1 MQHDLFEPV
10 SRDERQAQALKAWL
24 QAKGRATIVAGT
36 GFGKTK
42 LAMDAIT
49 KLRSKYPTMSVLVVV
64 PTQNLK
70 EQWVK
75 ELDGRGLGFNTDVRV
90 MMGAAKKE
98 WSCDLLIIDE
108 AHKINSECISA
119 LLTNTKYK
127 LILGLTATFERLD
140 GRHEILAKYAPICDT
155 ITMEDALLNGW
166 VSKYKD
172 YVVIIDV
179 NDIETYKEYNREFT
193 KAYEFF
199 NWDFGLAMSM
209 AGKDGFKHRWD
220 FCKKAYPGDYEMQ
233 KNFLK
238 TVTFNA
244 MNFMRS
250 MQARKKF
257 VQNHPDK
264 IKIAKEIIAHR
275 SDKKI
280 VTFNANVKMAESYGE
295 GYVYTGKDGKKKNRI
310 TLEEFSGLPCGQL
323 HSCKMAIE
331 GLNLP
336 DLSVGIQTGIDSS
349 KTKAIQS
356 LGRVVRLQK
365 NKTAEFFTL
374 VINNTIETKWMENA
388 KKDSKIEIID
398 VENLMHVLN
407 GEPYE
412 QYKKKITNFTFRF

>member
-374 VINNTIETKWMENA
+374 VINDTIETKWMENA

>member
-179 NDIETYKEYNREFT
+179 DDIETYKEYNREFT

-199 NWDFGLAMSM
+199 NWDFNLAMSM
-209 AGKDGFKHRWD
+209 AGKDSFKHRWD
-220 FCKKAYPGDYEMQ
+220 FCKKTYPGDYEMQ

>member
-220 FCKKAYPGDYEMQ
+220 FCKKAYPSDYEMQ

-331 GLNLP
+331 G
-336 DLSVGIQTGIDSS
+336 
-349 KTKAIQS
+349 
-356 LGRVVRLQK
+356 
-365 NKTAEFFTL
+365 
-374 VINNTIETKWMENA
+374 
-388 KKDSKIEIID
+388 
-398 VENLMHVLN
+398 
-407 GEPYE
+407 
-412 QYKKKITNFTFRF
+412 

>member
-1 MQHDLFEPV
+1 
-10 SRDERQAQALKAWL
+10 
-24 QAKGRATIVAGT
+24 
-36 GFGKTK
+36 
-42 LAMDAIT
+42 
-49 KLRSKYPTMSVLVVV
+49 MSVLIVV

-70 EQWVK
+70 DQWLEV
-75 ELDGRGLGFNTDVRV
+75 LDYRGLGFNTDVQV
-90 MMGAAKKE
+90 MMGASKKE
-98 WSCDLLIIDE
+98 QVCDLLIIDE
-108 AHKINSECISA
+108 AHKINSEVLSNI
-119 LLTNTKYK
+119 LTNTKYK

-140 GRHEILAKYAPICDT
+140 GRHEILAKYAPVCDT

-179 NDIETYKEYNREFT
+179 NDIETYKEYNKEFT
-193 KAYEFF
+193 QAYEFF
-199 NWDFGLAMSM
+199 NWDFNLAMSLI
-209 AGKDGFKHRWD
+209 GKDGFKHRWEY
-220 FCKKAYPGDYEMQ
+220 CKKIVPNDYEAQ
-233 KNFLK
+233 KAFLK
-238 TVTFNA
+238 TVSFNA
-244 MNFMRS
+244 MSFMRS

-257 VQNHPDK
+257 VQNHPEK
-264 IKIAKEIIAHR
+264 IRIAKEIIKYR

-280 VTFNANVKMAESYGE
+280 VTFNANVKMAESYGS

-310 TLEEFSGLPCGQL
+310 TIEEFSGLSSGQL

-356 LGRVVRLQK
+356 LGRICRLQK

-388 KKDSKIEIID
+388 KTDSQLEIIY
-398 VENLMHVLN
+398 VENLMHVLK

-412 QYKKKITNFTFRF
+412 LYKKKITNFTFRF